1 MLAVIAALACMVSAC
16 VLDTEGAFTTAEG
29 GSAGIPDAGIDSAH
43 EASPDA
49 SGGSSGVGGSSDSG
63 GVSGM
68 GGSSGD
74 GGLAGSSGYAGQ
86 GGSAGAGGIAGA
98 GGSSGDGGSAGTAGI
113 GGAAGVGGA
122 GGSSGSG
129 GNAGS
134 AGSGGDPADAGDADA
149 PDAPD
154 AADVIEEPDAPWPT
168 SPCGPYPPTGYAV
181 CWVYPHS
188 AYPSLFVG
196 LAGAVA
202 TPGHFVNLEW
212 KDPMIGNA
220 GNCVAGMPSAD
231 SVICTF
237 DELPVGSTVEFVA
250 GLHQGQSNP
259 TESSTFACNLQQCFG
274 EVYAYHN
281 GVLIGKYVNGQ
292 AYDKVHTV
300 PHFVSN
306 TRLNLA
312 FNVTL

>member
-1 MLAVIAALACMVSAC
+1 MIAAVACMASAC
-16 VLDTEGAFTTAEG
+16 VLNTEGAFTTAEG
-29 GSAGIPDAGIDSAH
+29 GSAGIPDAGIDSAY

-49 SGGSSGVGGSSDSG
+49 SGGTAGDGGSSGFG

-68 GGSSGD
+68 GGSSGV
-74 GGLAGSSGYAGQ
+74 GGSAGSSGSAGQ
-86 GGSAGAGGIAGA
+86 GGSAGA
-98 GGSSGDGGSAGTAGI
+98 GGSSGDGGSAGIAGT
-113 GGAAGVGGA
+113 GGVSGAGGA

-134 AGSGGDPADAGDADA
+134 AGSGGSGGGPADAGDADA

-188 AYPSLFVG
+188 AYPSLLVG

-212 KDPMIGNA
+212 KDPMVGNV
-220 GNCVAGMPSAD
+220 GNCVAGTASSD

-250 GLHQGQSNP
+250 GMHQSQSSP
-259 TESSTFACNLQQCFG
+259 TESGTFACNLTQCSG
-274 EVYAYHN
+274 EVYAFHN
-281 GVLIGKYVNGQ
+281 GVEIGKYVNGQ
-292 AYDKVHTV
+292 AFGKVHTV
-300 PHFVSN
+300 PHFVPN

-312 FNVTL
+312 FNITL